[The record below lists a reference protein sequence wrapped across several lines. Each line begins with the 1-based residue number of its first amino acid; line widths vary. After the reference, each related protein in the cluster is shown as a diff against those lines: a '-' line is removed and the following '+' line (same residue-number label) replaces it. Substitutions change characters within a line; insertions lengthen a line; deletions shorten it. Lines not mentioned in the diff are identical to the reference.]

1 MLRRRKEPDGLSVQP
16 KLAFFRAAIPIGD
29 PFIHETAKG
38 DRTAEWASLYLP
50 ARLQFLQHDR
60 LEGGS
65 AQALQPIAEC

>member
-38 DRTAEWASLYLP
+38 DRTAEWASLYL
-50 ARLQFLQHDR
+50 AALLQFFATR
-60 LEGGS
+60 PAGRWIITG
-65 AQALQPIAEC
+65 P